1 MKITSMVIGSTI
13 ISRRLRA
20 LLALVFAGPIDV
32 VAFRQFHLPV
42 HLAMASST
50 VLPRS
55 RPRTLYLMA
64 T

>member
-1 MKITSMVIGSTI
+1 MAKPRVGAF
-13 ISRRLRA
+13 RA
-20 LLALVFAGPIDV
+20 RVFAGPLQII
-32 VAFRQFHLPV
+32 AGRQFHFV
-42 HLAMASST
+42 IHSRMASST

>member
-1 MKITSMVIGSTI
+1 MRQHDEQALVG
-13 ISRRLRA
+13 A
-20 LLALVFAGPIDV
+20 LLALVFAFPVDV
-32 VAFRQFHLPV
+32 IAAGNLTCSLTFLI
-42 HLAMASST
+42 ASST